1 MNLGTLL
8 FELLSEALGL
18 SLNHLKDMDCARGL
32 FALCHY
38 YPSCPEPE
46 LTVGTAKH
54 SDHGFLT
61 VLLQDHIGGLQVLY
75 EDKWIDITPVPGAL
89 IVNIGDLLQASF
101 LCPYAYSFHYER
113 KKLKCHLLSN
123 QNVSYTN

>member
-1 MNLGTLL
+1 MMNLGTLL

-18 SLNHLKDMDCARGL
+18 SPNHLKDLDCAQGL

-54 SDHGFLT
+54 SDHSFLT
-61 VLLQDHIGGLQVLY
+61 VLLQDHIGGLQVIY
-75 EDKWIDITPVPGAL
+75 EDKWIDITPVSGAL
-89 IVNIGDLLQASF
+89 IVNVGDLLQASF
-101 LCPYAYSFHYER
+101 LCPSVYIFHNER
-113 KKLKCHLLSN
+113 KKN
-123 QNVSYTN
+123 